1 MSAFRSY
8 LLLLRWNA
16 LRLRFLLPLFAI
28 AQAGLGIGIIIGFAY
43 LIPHVGAATAMF
55 LSTGGVTT
63 GLITVGLVL
72 APQIV
77 AQGRLQGSSE
87 FDRTLPVP
95 PLAALAADVTPWIAG
110 ALPGIALSLLA
121 AAARFH
127 LAFQVS
133 PLTVLAVLLVTATG
147 YGLAHA
153 LPPTMVSLVT
163 QLLVVFTLMFSP
175 VDFPASRL
183 PTWLQAVHTV
193 LPIQYM
199 AQAIRATLSQPTPG
213 AIATP
218 FAILAAWCLAGL
230 ILSYQAMT
238 RRA

>member
-1 MSAFRSY
+1 M
-8 LLLLRWNA
+8 
-16 LRLRFLLPLFAI
+16 
-28 AQAGLGIGIIIGFAY
+28 
-43 LIPHVGAATAMF
+43 PHVDAATAMF

-77 AQGRLQGSSE
+77 AQGRLQGSFE

-110 ALPGIALSLLA
+110 SMPGIALSLLA

-127 LAFQVS
+127 LAFRVS
-133 PLTVLAVLLVTATG
+133 LLTVLAVLLVTTTATAIG
-147 YGLAHA
+147 YGLAHC

-183 PTWLQAVHTV
+183 PAWLQAIHTV

-199 AQAIRATLSQPTPG
+199 AQAIRSALSESTHG

-230 ILSYQAMT
+230 VLSYQAMT
-238 RRA
+238 RRV